1 MPSYV
6 LLMKLTEQGGKNIK
20 EAPGRVEAGIK
31 AWEAL
36 GGKMTDFFVVM
47 GEYDYVAIGEA
58 PNDEVAATFSLMLSS
73 LGNVKTTTLRAFT
86 KEQFAEMVKRIIMT

>member
-1 MPSYV
+1 MPSYI
-6 LLMKLTEQGGKNIK
+6 LLMKLTEQGRKNIK

-36 GGKMTDFFVVM
+36 GGKMTSFFVTM
-47 GEYDYVAIGEA
+47 GEYDYVAVGEA

-73 LGNVKTTTLRAFT
+73 LGNVKTMTLRAFT
-86 KEQFAEMVKRIIMT
+86 KEQFSAMVKKITIT